1 MYLVNYEP
9 NSYQVLGYLDP
20 SLGFHPTDD
29 GTAYFSID
37 DDIHAQYNDAPAWT
51 DGKIITNLAPPSD
64 FVVLTQDGWVV
75 DESLQLEAIQTSKQ
89 AAKDGIDKAVAAI
102 YDKFNPFVREYALRE
117 KQALEFVAAN
127 YEGDVPPQINA
138 VVVPTGM
145 TPKQAADS
153 ILAAAQKLE
162 MALARLGE
170 LRMQKLAIDPMDNI
184 NAVNAHQDNVL
195 QQISIVAEQL

>member
-1 MYLVNYEP
+1 MYLVNYNP
-9 NSYQVLGYLDP
+9 TTYQVLGYLDP

-37 DDIHAQYNDAPAWT
+37 DDIHAQYSSSAAWT

-64 FVVLTQDGWVV
+64 FVVLTQDGWIV
-75 DESLQLEAIQTSKQ
+75 DESLQLQALQTAKQ

-170 LRMQKLAIDPMDNI
+170 LRMQKLAVDNMSNI
-184 NAVNAHQDNVL
+184 NDINTHRDSVL
-195 QQISIVAEQL
+195 QQIATVAEQL

>member
-1 MYLVNYEP
+1 MYLVNYNP
-9 NSYQVLGYLDP
+9 NTYQILGYLDP

-37 DDIHAQYNDAPAWT
+37 DDIHAQYSNQPAWT

-75 DESLQLEAIQTSKQ
+75 DESLQLQALQTSKQ

-102 YDKFNPFVREYALRE
+102 YDKFNPFVREYTLRE

-127 YEGDVPPQINA
+127 YEGDVPPQIQA
-138 VVVPTGM
+138 VVEPTGM

-153 ILAAAQKLE
+153 IIANAQKLE
-162 MALARLGE
+162 TALEELGK
-170 LRMQKLAIDPMDNI
+170 LRMQKLAVDNMSNI
-184 NAVNAHQDNVL
+184 NDINIHRDSVL
-195 QQISIVAEQL
+195 QQIATVAEQL